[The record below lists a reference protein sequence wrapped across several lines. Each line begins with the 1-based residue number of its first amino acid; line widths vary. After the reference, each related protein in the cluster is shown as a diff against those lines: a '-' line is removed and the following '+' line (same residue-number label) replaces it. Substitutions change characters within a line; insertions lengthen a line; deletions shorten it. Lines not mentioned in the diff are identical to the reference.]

1 MAASSKLPD
10 LPMRPFH
17 QFLAVIVAFI
27 WGTNFVV
34 IHYGLIHFPPFTLA
48 TLRFIF
54 VALPLVFFYAKPG
67 VSWKHLAG
75 YGLFIGCGQFGVLF
89 WVMQNDITPGLAS
102 LIIQMQIF
110 ITILLAVIFHGESIR
125 PHQMVALAVC
135 FAGLSMIYLNTDEFT
150 TGLGVV
156 VTLVA
161 ATNWSIGNL
170 IVKDAGKVNI
180 LAFLAWSSLFAV
192 VPLALLALYFEGFSA
207 ICESIASAGVGAWAI
222 VSWQSVGNTLI
233 GYGLWNFLLARYSA
247 VSVTPWA
254 ILVPVFGMSASAL
267 LLAEPM
273 PWWKLT
279 AVFTILLGLA
289 LNSQASRKWTK
300 GL

>member
-1 MAASSKLPD
+1 MAASVKLSS
-10 LPMRPFH
+10 LPLRPFH
-17 QFLAVIVAFI
+17 QLLALIVAFI

-34 IHYGLIHFPPFTLA
+34 IHYGLTHFPPFTLA
-48 TLRFIF
+48 TLRFTF
-54 VALPLVFFYAKPG
+54 VALPLVFFYAKPK

-75 YGLFIGCGQFGVLF
+75 YGFFIGCGQFGVLF
-89 WVMQNDITPGLAS
+89 WVMQNDITAGLAS

-110 ITILLAVIFHGESIR
+110 ITILLAVIFHGESVR
-125 PHQMVALAVC
+125 PHQIVALGVC
-135 FAGLSMIYLNTDEFT
+135 LAGLSIIYLNNDEFT
-150 TGLGVV
+150 TELGIV

-161 ATNWSIGNL
+161 ATNWAIGNL

-192 VPLALLALYFEGFSA
+192 VPLALLALHFEGFPAMSG
-207 ICESIASAGVGAWAI
+207 SITSAGARAWA
-222 VSWQSVGNTLI
+222 VVAWQSVGNTLI
-233 GYGLWNFLLARYSA
+233 GYGMWNFLLARYSA

-273 PWWKLT
+273 PWWKFM

-289 LNSQASRKWTK
+289 LNSLSVRK
-300 GL
+300 